1 MKKLIFSGLF
11 LGLAF
16 ISQAQSAA
24 DKLIIEG
31 YVKAKEK
38 SDKDI
43 ANPKA
48 NVKAKTWL
56 DRAATYESIALFALS
71 ADSSAADVATEA
83 YKKAIE
89 LDTKNGKEGS
99 VAKDAKAGLSGKT
112 LHDSY
117 IQSGAAN
124 YTAKNYKKAQGAF
137 KMASA
142 IDPKDSVAT
151 MYYGVASQQLDDD
164 AGIIDAYEKHIAL
177 GGKDPI
183 VYYALFN
190 SFRKAKNDEKALA
203 VLTKGI
209 EANPDSKD
217 LKAEKTNYYIS
228 SGKIDM
234 AIKSLQEMVEKD
246 PKNVN
251 NLLNLAILHDNAA
264 TANND
269 KIKKLSD
276 QINQGSGVQDKL
288 DSKTSQVQAYTDER
302 NRLKDQLKK
311 QPKNA
316 DVKRRLGEAEVFL
329 KEQTDVLNKLKEE
342 KAAEDAKKVNVADV
356 KSQIDALAKV
366 RDADRSNAVTNY
378 KKALAVEPDNYDA
391 NFNMGVMSFNEG
403 VELKRPY
410 DNLNPTSAE
419 YKNNGK
425 AMEDKFVSKFME
437 ALPFFETAYKVKK
450 EDEIKD
456 NLKNLYRILK
466 MEEKLKAMGE

>member
-1 MKKLIFSGLF
+1 MKKSILSGLLF
-11 LGLAF
+11 TLAF
-16 ISQAQSAA
+16 ISQAQTDA
-24 DKLIIEG
+24 DKLIIDG
-31 YVKAKEK
+31 YKKAKEK

-43 ANPKA
+43 TNPKS
-48 NVKAKTWL
+48 NIKARTWFE
-56 DRAATYESIALFALS
+56 RAQAYESIALYALS

-89 LDTKNGKEGS
+89 LDTKGGKEGS
-99 VAKDAKAGLSGKT
+99 VAKEAKAALSGKL

-117 IQSGAAN
+117 IQAGAGN
-124 YTAKNYKKAQGAF
+124 YSKQNYVKAQAAF
-137 KMASA
+137 KMAA
-142 IDPKDSVAT
+142 TIDPKDTVAT
-151 MYYGVASQQLDDD
+151 MYYGVASQQLNDD
-164 AGIIDAYEKHIAL
+164 AGIIDAYEKHVSL
-177 GGKDPI
+177 GGNDPI

-190 SFRKAKNDEKALA
+190 SYRKAKNDEKAIAILS
-203 VLTKGI
+203 KGI
-209 EANPDSKD
+209 EKNPDNKD

-228 SGKIDM
+228 TGKLDQ
-234 AIKSLQEMVEKD
+234 AINSLKEMVEKD

-251 NLLNLAILHDNAA
+251 NLLNLAILYDNAA
-264 TANND
+264 SSSNSE
-269 KIKKLSD
+269 IKKLNS
-276 QINQGSGVQDKL
+276 QIDQGSDVQGKL
-288 DSKTSQVQAYTDER
+288 ETKASQVQAYTDER

-316 DVKRRLGEAEVFL
+316 DIKRRLGEAELFL

-342 KAAEDAKKVNVADV
+342 KAAEDAKQVNVAEV
-356 KSQIDALAKV
+356 KSKIDALAKT
-366 RDADRSNAVTNY
+366 RDLDKANAVAYY
-378 KKALAVEPDNYDA
+378 KKSLDVEPTNYDA

-425 AMEDKFVSKFME
+425 AMEDKFIAKFME
-437 ALPFFETAYKVKK
+437 ALPFFETAYKVKQ